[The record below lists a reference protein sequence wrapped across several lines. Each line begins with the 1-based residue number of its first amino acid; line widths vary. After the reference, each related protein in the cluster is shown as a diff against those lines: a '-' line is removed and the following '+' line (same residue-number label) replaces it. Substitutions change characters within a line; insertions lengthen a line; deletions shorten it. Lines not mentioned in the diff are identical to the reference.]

1 MTLKYRNL
9 FSLNKL
15 SYIKGKKPKVD
26 CILCSIVSSNK
37 DVVSLLVTEG
47 THTAIC
53 VNKFPY
59 NSGHLLIF
67 PKRHIID
74 YRELLPEEQKEMDEL
89 LRKSL
94 DVLDS
99 LYKPTGYNIGYN
111 IGEFAGASIPH
122 LHLHVIPRFKN
133 ELGFIDIV
141 GGSKIIVEDPAVTMK
156 RLNEAF
162 KTVGGA
168 SKKK

>member
-1 MTLKYRNL
+1 MTLKFQNL

-15 SYIKGKKPKVD
+15 SYIKGGKPRVD
-26 CILCSIVSSNK
+26 CILCSIVENNK

-47 THTAIC
+47 SHTAVC

-59 NSGHLLIF
+59 NSGHILIF
-67 PKRHIID
+67 PKRHITD
-74 YRELLPEEQKEMDEL
+74 YRELETDERREIDEL

-99 LYKPTGYNIGYN
+99 LYAPAGYNIGLN
-111 IGEFAGASIPH
+111 IGDFAGASISH
-122 LHLHVIPRFKN
+122 LHLHVIPRYKN

-141 GGSKIIVEDPAVTMK
+141 GGSKMFVEDPAVPMK
-156 RLNEAF
+156 RLNKAF
-162 KTVGGA
+162 NTAYGA
-168 SKKK
+168 SKE

>member
-1 MTLKYRNL
+1 MTLKFQNL

-15 SYIKGKKPKVD
+15 SYIKGGKPKVD
-26 CILCSIVSSNK
+26 CILCSIVENNK

-47 THTAIC
+47 SHTAVC

-59 NSGHLLIF
+59 NSGHILIF
-67 PKRHIID
+67 PKRHITD
-74 YRELLPEEQKEMDEL
+74 YRELETDERREIDEL

-99 LYKPTGYNIGYN
+99 LYAPAGYNIGLN
-111 IGEFAGASIPH
+111 IGDFAGASISH
-122 LHLHVIPRFKN
+122 LHLHVIPRYKN

-141 GGSKIIVEDPAVTMK
+141 GGSKIIVEDPAVTMA
-156 RLNEAF
+156 RLHEAF
-162 KTVGGA
+162 NTAYGA
-168 SKKK
+168 SKE

>member
-1 MTLKYRNL
+1 MTLKFQNL

-15 SYIKGKKPKVD
+15 SYIKGGKPKVD
-26 CILCSIVSSNK
+26 CILCSIVENNK

-47 THTAIC
+47 SHTAVC

-59 NSGHLLIF
+59 NSGHILIF
-67 PKRHIID
+67 PKRHITD
-74 YRELLPEEQKEMDEL
+74 YRELETDERREIDEL

-99 LYKPTGYNIGYN
+99 LYAPAGYNIGLN
-111 IGEFAGASIPH
+111 IGDFAGASISH
-122 LHLHVIPRFKN
+122 LHLHVIPRYKN

-156 RLNEAF
+156 RLNKAF
-162 KTVGGA
+162 NTAYGA
-168 SKKK
+168 SKE

>member
-1 MTLKYRNL
+1 MTLKFQNL

-15 SYIKGKKPKVD
+15 SYIKGDKPRVD
-26 CILCSIVSSNK
+26 CILCSIVGNNK

-47 THTAIC
+47 PHTAVC

-59 NSGHLLIF
+59 NSGHILIF
-67 PKRHIID
+67 PKRHITD
-74 YRELLPEEQKEMDEL
+74 YRELETDERREIDGL

-99 LYKPTGYNIGYN
+99 LYAPAGYNIGLN
-111 IGEFAGASIPH
+111 IGDFAGASISH
-122 LHLHVIPRFKN
+122 LHLHVIPRYKN

-141 GGSKIIVEDPAVTMK
+141 GGSKIIVENPAVTMK

-162 KTVGGA
+162 NTAYGA
-168 SKKK
+168 SKE